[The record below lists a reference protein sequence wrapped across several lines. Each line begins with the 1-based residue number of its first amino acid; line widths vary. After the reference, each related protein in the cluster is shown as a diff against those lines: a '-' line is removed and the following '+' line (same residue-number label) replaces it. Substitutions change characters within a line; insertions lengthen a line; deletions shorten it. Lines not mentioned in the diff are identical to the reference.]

1 SRSGACSRHPEAE
14 LRPAGWGHVPLPRAT
29 WGLVTGPDFITAS
42 KRRESAESST
52 TADMWKKGELTD
64 ELATEQGPEQGKPNK
79 RKVSIRKKSK
89 VPGVI
94 VTQFVEEL
102 PEGKSTP
109 DFIRKPITLTIQ
121 EGKFAFF
128 KAVVTGDPKPQVT
141 WTRAKREMLD
151 LEKFQNKYNSITGEY
166 ILEIHK
172 VCGEDA
178 DTYKCFAV
186 NEFGKAVCTATL
198 NVIEGLTNDLAE
210 FRKMLRKRAVCEKP
224 EKKQAGVDDKFW
236 EVLLSAEKKDYER
249 ICAEHGVTDFRWMLR
264 KLGEMRQHREE
275 EQSKDDVMIPYSEDM
290 DMKHNLEQVDKNLIF
305 TIDDLRPED
314 VGLYQADAEE
324 VNVFST
330 EFKIDFVIR
339 IQEVKA
345 KEGEDAVFQCVLS
358 HPLPKVIWMGKNTIL
373 ENGKKYRIT
382 VSQDNLTHQLVVK
395 NCLSLDKGIYSVVAG
410 IKTCSA
416 WLLVEAGID
425 PSMYGKKKVRKTTQA
440 GSAEVNL
447 EAVAKKQQANFQKE
461 KEEMPEA
468 GDKRKEPGVR
478 ISCGLSD
485 VNISTGQPAE
495 LTCKLSS
502 PKISS
507 CQEVHAGMYR
517 FEGDGCTAEALVTVQ
532 DPPKFNP
539 NDLDRFLQPI
549 VIKAGQSATF
559 RIPFSGQ
566 DLKRVQWYGDGEEL
580 LDEPNVQLEKTP
592 NQSCLHL
599 NKCQRKDGG
608 EIKLRVKNECSVVE
622 AISRL
627 IVLDKPTNPQGPI
640 EVLENSASCIEIKWK
655 PPKDDGGSPLKGYV
669 LERQQVGRN
678 TWKKLGSMV
687 TVPIYRDTDVDHGK
701 KYRYRIRAVNEEGE
715 SEVTETDD
723 LMAGTKGPPDAP
735 KVVSAFKDCVNLSW
749 TVPANTGGSCIVGYN
764 LEKRRK
770 GSNLWIPVNPVEE
783 PIKDRKYAVKDII
796 AGMEY
801 EFRVVA
807 VSVSGPGEPSVPSEF
822 VCARD
827 PKTLPGKVRDL
838 RVTDFT
844 STTLSLTWS
853 KPAVEEGFQDE
864 ANGYFVEVWSVES
877 SSWERYNSNPIT
889 MTSFVV
895 KGLNS
900 MNMYWVRVIAT
911 NEAGEGEPHGLDI
924 CTKAMPP
931 PVRPKF
937 ITANMKTFMAVK
949 AGNSVRVSVN
959 FDASP
964 LPDVIWLKDNVPVSK
979 RVTISTADGASQLLI
994 PTSKYSDTGVYT
1006 VTIKNLVGQETF
1018 STEIRITDDPK
1029 PPGPVDLEENV
1040 PGTVTV
1046 TWEPS
1051 PDEKHD
1057 DRLHYMV
1064 SKWDSSKGTWHTVAD
1079 GLFNNKFTV
1088 CSLIPGHEYQFR
1100 VYAKNDIG
1108 LSAPSESLAWVTTR
1122 KKVKFMV
1129 NVRKRGACSL
1139 CSVPTFLVPLKDHVA
1154 QPGYE
1159 CRMSCAVG
1167 GHPAPRVTWQHG
1179 DVSLHGDADY
1189 YISNT
1194 CGVCSMAILRV
1205 GPGDA
1210 GMYTVTAEN
1219 AAGRAECSARLTV

>member
-1 SRSGACSRHPEAE
+1 MNKQLAAQMS
-14 LRPAGWGHVPLPRAT
+14 PLTVSAS
-29 WGLVTGPDFITAS
+29 TAI
-42 KRRESAESST
+42 
-52 TADMWKKGELTD
+52 
-64 ELATEQGPEQGKPNK
+64 
-79 RKVSIRKKSK
+79 VSIRKKSK

-198 NVIEGLTNDLAE
+198 NVIEGVHVNQ
-210 FRKMLRKRAVCEKP
+210 AVCEKP

-264 KLGEMRQHREE
+264 KLGEMRRHREE
-275 EQSKDDVMIPYSEDM
+275 EQSKVLGLNLRQIEVKGDGTASFEFALDDVMIPYSEDM
-290 DMKHNLEQVDKNLIF
+290 DMKHNLEQVDKNLVF

-330 EFKIDFVIR
+330 EFKILPVDFVIR

-373 ENGKKYRIT
+373 ENGEKYRIT

-416 WLLVEAGID
+416 WLLVED

-468 GDKRKEPGVR
+468 GDKRKEVKEETITPIYGGRDGWNRHLSNASLPVCRQSFQIQSDSNEKKYWSHNIGSGGVGPKDAKPEVEEFKDFE
-478 ISCGLSD
+478 ITS
-485 VNISTGQPAE
+485 
-495 LTCKLSS
+495 LSS
-502 PKISS
+502 TDTMTISKDGALHTLRISS

-532 DPPKFNP
+532 GFNP

-566 DLKRVQWYGDGEEL
+566 DLKRVQWYRDGEEL

-723 LMAGTKGPPDAP
+723 LMAGTKAFPGPPDAP

-827 PKTLPGKVRDL
+827 PK
-838 RVTDFT
+838 
-844 STTLSLTWS
+844 
-853 KPAVEEGFQDE
+853 
-864 ANGYFVEVWSVES
+864 
-877 SSWERYNSNPIT
+877 
-889 MTSFVV
+889 M
-895 KGLNS
+895 
-900 MNMYWVRVIAT
+900 
-911 NEAGEGEPHGLDI
+911 
-924 CTKAMPP
+924 
-931 PVRPKF
+931 RPKF

-1108 LSAPSESLAWVTTR
+1108 LSAPSDSGIKSNIVVVALR
-1122 KKVKFMV
+1122 
-1129 NVRKRGACSL
+1129 SL

-1219 AAGRAECSARLTV
+1219 AAGRAECSARLTVKGNGGAVLGAFGMYRQAFDECC